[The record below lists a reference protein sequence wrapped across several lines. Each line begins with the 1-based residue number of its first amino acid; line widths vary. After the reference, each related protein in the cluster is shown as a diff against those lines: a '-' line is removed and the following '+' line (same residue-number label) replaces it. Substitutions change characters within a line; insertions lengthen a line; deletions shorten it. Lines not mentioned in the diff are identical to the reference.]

1 MGLGFL
7 DAAHARLRRVYAW
20 GYRYGEVPLD
30 KLPEVQDGTR
40 IVQRPSNVELRA
52 PVAVSLGCHVKAVC
66 LPHPDMQDS
75 DTTRAGVMKRFAR
88 KPPVANRAMLRRLK
102 IFVREWLEAN
112 MTPLDKDTDVSF
124 DTWIAGTNYP
134 EWRRAELREV
144 WDAYEVD
151 HWTEKAARVKCFV
164 KDEHYGEF
172 KHARAICSRSD
183 TYKCITGPYYKAIEN
198 VLYSRPEF
206 IKHVPVSDRPKYV
219 RDFLE
224 REGSKYMATDYTSFE
239 ALFTPE
245 LMDAV
250 EMQLYE
256 HMLYH
261 VQGGKDV
268 LRLIRR
274 VQLGINRCDFKYVSV
289 TIPGKRMSGEM
300 CTSLGNGFS
309 NLMLMLFMCKEKGTR
324 NVTGCV
330 EGDDGLFRGDG
341 PFPTSKDFEK
351 LGLIIKLE
359 VHDQINTA
367 SFCGMIFDTSDF
379 IIVTDVMSQLARF
392 GWSSGKY
399 GFVSDRILRRLLR
412 SKALSMAYS
421 YPGCPVLHS
430 LAKYGLRVTMD
441 QRNANVS
448 RYADGW
454 WGREKEKTQSE
465 MSLEKV
471 LSVVPTV
478 GARLLVERKYGLTVE
493 DQISIEHYLDSL
505 GKLQVLDHPR
515 ILANCH
521 PHWELY
527 SAAFVW
533 ETEVIQQSA
542 IRFGWW
548 PKLRGHKVPWSAA
561 T

>member
-1 MGLGFL
+1 M
-7 DAAHARLRRVYAW
+7 YAW

-40 IVQRPSNVELRA
+40 ITQRPSNQEVRA

-75 DTTRAGVMKRFAR
+75 DTMRAGITKRFAR
-88 KPPVANRAMLRRLK
+88 KPPTADRAMLRRLK
-102 IFVREWLEAN
+102 RFVREWLKAN
-112 MTPLDKDTDVSF
+112 MTPLDRDTDVGF
-124 DTWIAGTNYP
+124 ETWIAGTNYP
-134 EWRRAELREV
+134 EWRRAELREC
-144 WDAYEVD
+144 WDRFERDGWNDKIA
-151 HWTEKAARVKCFV
+151 KVKCFA
-164 KDEHYGEF
+164 KDEHYSEY
-172 KHARAICSRSD
+172 KHARGICSRSD
-183 TYKCITGPYYKAIEN
+183 TYKCITGPYYKCIEN
-198 VLYSRPEF
+198 VLYERPEF
-206 IKHVPVSDRPKYV
+206 IKHVPVADRPKYV

-224 REGSKYMATDYTSFE
+224 KEGSRYMATDYTSFE

-256 HMLYH
+256 YMLAH
-261 VQGGKDV
+261 TQGGPEV
-268 LRLIRR
+268 LRLIRK
-274 VQLGINRCDFKYVSV
+274 VQLGINHCDFKYVTV
-289 TIPGKRMSGEM
+289 KIPGKRMSGEM

-309 NLMLMLFMCKEKGTR
+309 NLMLMLFMCSEVGTR
-324 NVTGCV
+324 NVIGCV

-341 PFPTSKDFEK
+341 PFPTSKDFER

-399 GFVSDRILRRLLR
+399 AFVPQRILRRLLR

-430 LAKYGLRVTMD
+430 LAKYGLRVTED
-441 QRNANVS
+441 QKRAKVS

-454 WGREKEKTQSE
+454 WGREKEKQQVDV
-465 MSLEKV
+465 SLEQV
-471 LSVVPTV
+471 LAVQPTV
-478 GARLLVERKYGLTVE
+478 GARLLVEKKYGLSVE
-493 DQISIEHYLDSL
+493 DQLSIEAYLDSL
-505 GKLQVLDHPR
+505 TKIQVLDHSR

-521 PHWELY
+521 PHWEHY
-527 SAAFVW
+527 SAAYVW
-533 ETEVIQQSA
+533 ECRVDQPSA

-548 PKLRGHKVPWSAA
+548 PMLRGHKAPWSAA
-561 T
+561 RTR